1 MARGSAQINPGDV
14 APEFRL
20 KDAEGQ
26 EFTLAGL
33 RAQGPTLLAF
43 YKVSCPTCQFTLPY
57 LQRLRGGQVQIV
69 AVCQDKPDYAA
80 EFDRE
85 FGTALATLFDTPE
98 SGYPASNAY
107 GLTTVPALFLVEP
120 DGRIGWKSE
129 GFFRQ
134 ELEQL
139 AARAGLPIFQ
149 AGERVP
155 EAKYG

>member
-1 MARGSAQINPGDV
+1 MARGLAQINVGDV
-14 APEFRL
+14 APEFCL
-20 KDAEGQ
+20 KDSDGQ

-33 RAQGPTLLAF
+33 RAEGPTLLAF
-43 YKVSCPTCQFTLPY
+43 YKVSCPVCQLTLPY
-57 LQRLRGGQVQIV
+57 IQRLRGGKVKIV
-69 AVCQDKPDYAA
+69 AVCQDTPDYAA
-80 EFDRE
+80 EFNRE

-120 DGRIGWKSE
+120 DGRVGWKSE
-129 GFFRQ
+129 GFFKK

-149 AGERVP
+149 AGESVP